1 MPQSIIVFLLA
12 SNLQFL
18 MANIKHKDQATMGQ
32 EQGHEII
39 LFLV

>member
-18 MANIKHKDQATMGQ
+18 MANIKHENQAAMG
-32 EQGHEII
+32 
-39 LFLV
+39 